1 MALSV
6 SASASFQQTT
16 LDNGLRVILREV
28 RERPLVGAWMWY
40 RVGGRNELPGT
51 TGVSHWVEHML
62 FKGGK
67 RFGKGEITKEVS
79 RRGGALNAFTW
90 IDCTAYY
97 LTLPSSEIDLAL
109 AIESDRI
116 YDTRI
121 EPEEA
126 EAERSVVISEREGSE
141 NYPEFWLREEVQ
153 AVAWREH
160 PYRLGVIGPKSDLR
174 AMTREDLYAHY
185 KRYYMT
191 NNASL
196 VIVGDF
202 DTQQL
207 LEKIHAEFD
216 AYPAGPAPAPLQHRR
231 AAADRRAACQRAST
245 GSDPLRHAGLPRA
258 RSQPRGRGGDGRAEL
273 DPGRRIEP
281 DRLGRRTR
289 AGTQLAP
296 VSGDDRRRDRQLGLG
311 WLRADTRS
319 LSVFD
324 RRHTAR
330 GRRARARGSRPPAT
344 KSNASSAKACRTMS
358 WRGPDA
364 SCTPRWCTR
373 SKASPTRAS
382 RWASWTWSRTI
393 RPAWETFP
401 EALQSVTSEDVQR
414 VARTYLVERQRTTG
428 WFVPDNEDAFD
439 DVSYLGARCVPS
451 ACLST
456 TVWCCCTI
464 APRPIR
470 PSSCAP
476 WSAPAPVAKRPT
488 STASPA

>member
-1 MALSV
+1 MTLSV

-79 RRGGALNAFTW
+79 RRGGSLNAFTW

-97 LTLPSSEIDLAL
+97 LTLPSAEIDLAL

-121 EPEEA
+121 ELDEA
-126 EAERSVVISEREGSE
+126 EAERTVVISEREGSE

-153 AVAWREH
+153 AAAWREH

-174 AMTREDLYAHY
+174 AMTRDDLYAHY

-216 AYPAGPAPAPLQHRR
+216 QHAAGPAPAPMQIVEQPQTGERRVTVHRPGPTHYVMLGYHAPGASHAD
-231 AAADRRAACQRAST
+231 AAALVVLSSILGGASSPIAWGGARGLGRSSRLYRAMIDGELATSVSAGYELT
-245 GSDPLRHAGLPRA
+245 LDPYLFSIDATLREGVEPA
-258 RSQPRGRGGDGRAEL
+258 RAEAAL
-273 DPGRRIEP
+273 VHEVERIQREGVP
-281 DRLGRRTR
+281 YDEIERTR
-289 AGTQLAP
+289 
-296 VSGDDRRRDRQLGLG
+296 RQLHAQVVYSLEGVTNQGFALG
-311 WLRADTRS
+311 FMDLVA
-319 LSVFD
+319 
-324 RRHTAR
+324 HQA
-330 GRRARARGSRPPAT
+330 G
-344 KSNASSAKACRTMS
+344 
-358 WRGPDA
+358 
-364 SCTPRWCTR
+364 
-373 SKASPTRAS
+373 
-382 RWASWTWSRTI
+382 
-393 RPAWETFP
+393 AWETFP
-401 EALQSVTSEDVQR
+401 EALQSVTPEDVQR
-414 VARTYLVERQRTTG
+414 VAQTYLVERQRTTG
-428 WFVPDNEDAFD
+428 WFVPDNEATYGD
-439 DVSYLGARCVPS
+439 
-451 ACLST
+451 
-456 TVWCCCTI
+456 
-464 APRPIR
+464 
-470 PSSCAP
+470 
-476 WSAPAPVAKRPT
+476 
-488 STASPA
+488 

>member
-1 MALSV
+1 MAISV

-28 RERPLVGAWMWY
+28 RERPLIGAWMWY

-67 RFGKGEITKEVS
+67 RFGKGEISKEVS

-202 DTQQL
+202 DTPQML
-207 LEKIHAEFD
+207 DKIHHEFD
-216 AYPAGPAPAPLQHRR
+216 KHPAGSAPAPLQIEEQPQTGERRVTVHRPGPTHYVMLGYHVPEASHAD
-231 AAADRRAACQRAST
+231 AAALVVLSSILGGASSPIAWGGARGLGRSSRLYRAMIDGEIATSVSASYELTLDPYLFGIDATLREGVEPARAEAALAAEVERIQREGVPHAELAST
-245 GSDPLRHAGLPRA
+245 
-258 RSQPRGRGGDGRAEL
+258 Q
-273 DPGRRIEP
+273 
-281 DRLGRRTR
+281 
-289 AGTQLAP
+289 
-296 VSGDDRRRDRQLGLG
+296 RQLHAQVVYSLEGVTNQGFALG
-311 WLRADTRS
+311 FMDL
-319 LSVFD
+319 V
-324 RRHTAR
+324 AR
-330 GRRARARGSRPPAT
+330 
-344 KSNASSAKACRTMS
+344 
-358 WRGPDA
+358 DA
-364 SCTPRWCTR
+364 
-373 SKASPTRAS
+373 A
-382 RWASWTWSRTI
+382 
-393 RPAWETFP
+393 AWETFP
-401 EALQSVTSEDVQR
+401 EALQAVTAEDVQR
-414 VARTYLVERQRTTG
+414 VAQTYLTERQRTTG
-428 WFVPDNEDAFD
+428 WFVPDNE
-439 DVSYLGARCVPS
+439 VNC
-451 ACLST
+451 
-456 TVWCCCTI
+456 
-464 APRPIR
+464 
-470 PSSCAP
+470 
-476 WSAPAPVAKRPT
+476 
-488 STASPA
+488 